1 MSTAPK
7 RIWTEAEYLAF
18 ERSSEEK
25 HEFLNGEIF
34 AMAGAKENHN
44 LIVGNAYASLHSQV
58 RNRPCRVYLSDL
70 RVKIPDTGLYTYPD
84 ITVVCDTPQFE
95 DDERDTLL
103 NPAVIIEVLSP
114 STEKYDRGKK
124 FQHYRTLES
133 LQEYMLISQDK
144 MLIEHYI
151 RQGEKWLFAYAERD
165 DAVIKLPSIDCI
177 LSLSDVYEKV
187 MFEDD
192 EDEVS

>member
-7 RIWTEAEYLAF
+7 QTWTEAEYLAF

-44 LIVGNAYASLHSQV
+44 LIVANIIASLHSQV
-58 RNRPCRVYLSDL
+58 RNRPCRVYASDM
-70 RVKIPDTGLYTYPD
+70 RVKSTHTGSYTYPD
-84 ITVVCDTPQFE
+84 IVVVCDTPQFE

-103 NPAVIIEVLSP
+103 NPTVIIEVLSA
-114 STEKYDRGKK
+114 STEAYDRGKK

-133 LQEYMLISQDK
+133 LRECMLIAQDIVWIEYYVYRGGYW
-144 MLIEHYI
+144 MLTDVDN
-151 RQGEKWLFAYAERD
+151 L
-165 DAVIKLPSIDCI
+165 DAAITLSSVDCT
-177 LSLSDVYEKV
+177 LVLSDVYEKLTTPHA
-187 MFEDD
+187 
-192 EDEVS
+192 